1 MFNANLPEGGY
12 RLTFATDITLAHA
25 DEDGLR
31 HGLIALAQMADAARI
46 DARFSFPKSGHI
58 ADHPRHAW
66 RGLMLDVVRHF
77 FPVSTNLRML
87 DIMAWLRMNRFH
99 WHLTDDEGWRM
110 PSQAFP
116 ALDTVE
122 ASRGPGQPMPPQY
135 CDGPNGS
142 TGFYTEADI
151 AQVINHTACLGIAV
165 MSEVE
170 MPGHAKSLLAAVSG
184 LLDTYES
191 NDAYRSIQGHTNNA
205 LNPGLSRTYEVTTT
219 LLDEAAE
226 GGGVMPDTALLFA

>member
-1 MFNANLPEGGY
+1 
-12 RLTFATDITLAHA
+12 
-25 DEDGLR
+25 
-31 HGLIALAQMADAARI
+31 
-46 DARFSFPKSGHI
+46 
-58 ADHPRHAW
+58 
-66 RGLMLDVVRHF
+66 
-77 FPVSTNLRML
+77 
-87 DIMAWLRMNRFH
+87 
-99 WHLTDDEGWRM
+99 M

-116 ALDTVE
+116 ALDTVGV
-122 ASRGPGQPMPPQY
+122 SRGPGQPMPPQY

-191 NDAYRSIQGHTNNA
+191 NDAYRSI
-205 LNPGLSRTYEVTTT
+205 
-219 LLDEAAE
+219 
-226 GGGVMPDTALLFA
+226 